1 MLAGFPI
8 IRPCACLTPST
19 RSLPL
24 PHPLVT
30 SNRFCMS
37 ETSFS
42 LYSLACCIFW
52 IPRVGDTTR
61 SSANSD
67 NFYFFLSSSDFLFL
81 LLIAMATISNTVL
94 NKCGKS
100 GRRLVPHLRGNV
112 FRFSLL
118 SVMLAV
124 GLSYMAFI
132 MLRYVPSIPTY
143 WRVFIVSGGVGFHH
157 KLFLHLLR

>member
-1 MLAGFPI
+1 
-8 IRPCACLTPST
+8 
-19 RSLPL
+19 
-24 PHPLVT
+24 
-30 SNRFCMS
+30 
-37 ETSFS
+37 
-42 LYSLACCIFW
+42 
-52 IPRVGDTTR
+52 
-61 SSANSD
+61 
-67 NFYFFLSSSDFLFL
+67 
-81 LLIAMATISNTVL
+81 MATISSTVL

-100 GRRLVPHLRGNV
+100 ERRLVPHLRGNV

-124 GLSYMAFI
+124 GLSYTASI